1 MPDATS
7 TSNAGDSEITQKN
20 LQVAGSNAGRDLT
33 IQNTVTISNSPTIN
47 THPGKAFI
55 IQLVERYRKEKEN
68 NVVFRQT
75 VEKLEHFQN
84 QADAGLILT
93 LEEKL
98 QQGGRG
104 DLTRF
109 ALQTKEMFTK
119 KLAKYSMYESAQE
132 IHAFLLAEVYARYH
146 EYVYQDVC

>member
-75 VEKLEHFQN
+75 VEKLEHL
-84 QADAGLILT
+84 DR
-93 LEEKL
+93 KS
-98 QQGGRG
+98 
-104 DLTRF
+104 TR
-109 ALQTKEMFTK
+109 LN
-119 KLAKYSMYESAQE
+119 SS
-132 IHAFLLAEVYARYH
+132 HANISYA
-146 EYVYQDVC
+146 V